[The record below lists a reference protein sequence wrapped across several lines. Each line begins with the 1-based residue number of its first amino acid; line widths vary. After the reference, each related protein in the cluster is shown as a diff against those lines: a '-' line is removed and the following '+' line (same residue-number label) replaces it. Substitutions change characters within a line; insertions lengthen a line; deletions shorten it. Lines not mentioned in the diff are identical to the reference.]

1 MTTGPLLGQHRDASS
16 RANAA
21 ANDAAASSRSVIE
34 IIAVIML
41 GIATVATAWCGF
53 QSSKWN
59 QRETDEARAAGLL
72 RQESS
77 RLYGLAT
84 QKVSYDASVTTQYAT
99 AIAHDDTE
107 LATFIRDHLVR
118 PEYLP
123 FLEEWQAQL
132 QSDSG
137 DDSNLFTNQEY
148 LDQLLAPS
156 QQADAEGDAA
166 LARSDEASD
175 NAAEYLVMTLLTATA
190 LFFAGVTSS
199 FSSRS
204 AKTMLVIVSASI
216 LVVTLARLTTLP
228 TI

>member
-1 MTTGPLLGQHRDASS
+1 MTTGPALGRHRDASS

-21 ANDAAASSRSVIE
+21 ANDEAASTRSVIE

-59 QRETDEARAAGLL
+59 QRETDEARTAGLTRL
-72 RQESS
+72 EAS

-84 QKVSYDASVTTQYAT
+84 QKVSYDASVTTQYAA
-99 AIAHDDTE
+99 AIASDDTE
-107 LATFIRDHLVR
+107 LAAFIREHLVR

-123 FLEEWQAQL
+123 FLDEWQAQL

-137 DDSNLFTNQEY
+137 EGSNLFTNEEY
-148 LDQLLAPS
+148 IAQLLAPS
-156 QQADAEGDAA
+156 QEADAESDAA
-166 LARSDEASD
+166 LARSGEASD
-175 NAAEYLVMTLLTATA
+175 NAADYLVMTLLTATA

-216 LVVTLARLTTLP
+216 LVFTLAELTTLP
-228 TI
+228 TV